1 MVSYITRYLY
11 KLTDYL
17 QNIMIGHKLEFEN
30 NAREYLH
37 ERLDGS
43 IKNYYI
49 DSIRRHKYVE
59 VLVNA
64 TCILGTPDGCRLPQ
78 QASVGRSCICYMS
91 NVRVKQHPTLGIL
104 VCTDGH
110 VMIPKRYNRKAHW
123 TFGSNGT
130 DGYKVVKIKYKH
142 YYVHRLI
149 AETFLD
155 NPQNKPEIDHIN
167 RNPSDNRL
175 ENLRWATRSENN
187 RNTSANDPANL
198 KYGVHTYDTADYY
211 KIKAKGY
218 RATDK
223 GKQSRKRYEHKRS
236 ASCKFVKFKDGT
248 AQWIPNAEAIKYR
261 GIPVAQREVPQYIK
275 DLRNKRR

>member
-1 MVSYITRYLY
+1 
-11 KLTDYL
+11 
-17 QNIMIGHKLEFEN
+17 
-30 NAREYLH
+30 
-37 ERLDGS
+37 
-43 IKNYYI
+43 
-49 DSIRRHKYVE
+49 
-59 VLVNA
+59 
-64 TCILGTPDGCRLPQ
+64 
-78 QASVGRSCICYMS
+78 MS

-110 VMIPKRYNRKAHW
+110 VMIPKRHNCEAHW
-123 TFGSNGT
+123 TLGNKNPKGYYRLHIGSKL
-130 DGYKVVKIKYKH
+130 YS
-142 YYVHRLI
+142 VHRLI

-211 KIKAKGY
+211 KIWAKDY
-218 RATDK
+218 YATDR
-223 GKQSRKRYEHKRS
+223 GKQSRKRYERKRS
-236 ASCKFVKFKDGT
+236 ASCKLVKFKDGT
-248 AQWIPNAEAIKYR
+248 SQWLSNAEALKYR
-261 GIPVAQREVPQYIK
+261 GIPVAQREVPQHIK